1 MTKILLVE
9 DDKGLREIYSVRLL
23 AEGYTLISSGDGE
36 EALAAAIGEKPDLII
51 SDVMMPKI
59 SGFEML
65 DLLRSNENT
74 KNIPVIMLTALSSEQ
89 QRERGTR
96 LGADRYLIKSQVG
109 IEDIVRT
116 VHDVLGDSDQNK
128 NIEQLQD
135 SLALGNPQSAAQVV
149 NDQSADNVADQASQ
163 DSQPDDDEI
172 DAYTKELNS
181 PAQPSVEPINGNPSI
196 VGTNFGTATNSPTQ
210 APNKSDTATT
220 TSTDSGNMPATTATQ
235 PINEHTNDAEQAAM
249 AMQNMLNQA
258 TPSMNQSAFNPP
270 AATEPSRVAGVTAP
284 ELPDRPMNIPA
295 KMDQQPSMATAQP
308 HANMTQSVNNF
319 PGGQT
324 TSGTPTTSLNTAPQ
338 QPAAASQSAPQQ
350 PVVTP
355 QQFSQTATAPFTQR
369 PAVPAQQPQT
379 VAQSPFRPAQQPA
392 PQPLQRPVEQAQ
404 QFAVPPAE
412 SPAMPKPIHQA
423 SPAPITGN
431 PMFDHSGAQSVNG
444 SDDEPV
450 TQPQSSTGQLS
461 GRGGER
467 IIAPPVDGS
476 SQGPRINIDELLAS
490 ASANESNSMFPT
502 SGQ

>member
-65 DLLRSNENT
+65 DLLRNNENT

-109 IEDIVRT
+109 IEDSVRT
-116 VHDVLGDSDQNK
+116 VHEVLGDSEQNK

-135 SLALGNPQSAAQVV
+135 SLALNSPSSATKAT
-149 NDQSADNVADQASQ
+149 DNVNQSESGD
-163 DSQPDDDEI
+163 DRELNDDEI
-172 DAYTKELNS
+172 NAYTKELNS
-181 PAQPSVEPINGNPSI
+181 PTQPNSEPITGNPSI
-196 VGTNFGTATNSPTQ
+196 IGTNFGIATSLPTQ
-210 APNKSDTATT
+210 ASNEPDEQTAVADGNDNQAKDATAPQPLTSEHINDTKQATMT
-220 TSTDSGNMPATTATQ
+220 
-235 PINEHTNDAEQAAM
+235 
-249 AMQNMLNQA
+249 MQNALNQA
-258 TPSMNQSAFNPP
+258 TPSKNQSAFNPP
-270 AATEPSRVAGVTAP
+270 AATEPSRVAKVAAP
-284 ELPDRPMNIPA
+284 ELPDRPMSIPA
-295 KMDQQPSMATAQP
+295 KM
-308 HANMTQSVNNF
+308 NTQ
-319 PGGQT
+319 
-324 TSGTPTTSLNTAPQ
+324 PTTSLTDQHSVAR
-338 QPAAASQSAPQQ
+338 AAHSQA
-350 PVVTP
+350 
-355 QQFSQTATAPFTQR
+355 FE
-369 PAVPAQQPQT
+369 
-379 VAQSPFRPAQQPA
+379 QSPFQPAQQPA

-412 SPAMPKPIHQA
+412 SPATPKPIQQTG
-423 SPAPITGN
+423 PAPMTGS

-502 SGQ
+502 TGQ

>member
-116 VHDVLGDSDQNK
+116 VHEVLGDSEQNK

-135 SLALGNPQSAAQVV
+135 SLALNSPSFATKATDNV
-149 NDQSADNVADQASQ
+149 DQSENGDDHELN
-163 DSQPDDDEI
+163 DDEI
-172 DAYTKELNS
+172 NAYTKELNS
-181 PAQPSVEPINGNPSI
+181 PTQPGAEPINGNPSI

-210 APNKSDTATT
+210 TPNKSDTATT
-220 TSTDSGNMPATTATQ
+220 TSTGSGNMPATTTPQ
-235 PINEHTNDAEQAAM
+235 PINEHSNNAEQVAM

-258 TPSMNQSAFNPP
+258 APSMNQSAFNPP

-295 KMDQQPSMATAQP
+295 KMDQQPSIATAQP
-308 HANMTQSVNNF
+308 RANMAQSVNNF
-319 PGGQT
+319 PGEQT
-324 TSGTPTTSLNTAPQ
+324 TSGAPMPSLNTTPQ
-338 QPAAASQSAPQQ
+338 QPAVASQSTPQ
-350 PVVTP
+350 PPATAP
-355 QQFSQTATAPFTQR
+355 QQFSQTATGSFAQR
-369 PAVPAQQPQT
+369 PAVPTQQPQT
-379 VAQSPFRPAQQPA
+379 VAQSPFRPVQQPV

-412 SPAMPKPIHQA
+412 SPATPKPIRQTGQA
-423 SPAPITGN
+423 PTTGN

-444 SDDEPV
+444 SDDEPA
-450 TQPQSSTGQLS
+450 TQSQSSTGQLS

-476 SQGPRINIDELLAS
+476 LQGPRINIDELLAS

-502 SGQ
+502 TGQ

>member
-96 LGADRYLIKSQVG
+96 LGADRYLVKSQVG

-116 VHDVLGDSDQNK
+116 VHEVLGDSDQNK

-135 SLALGNPQSAAQVV
+135 SLALGSQQSAAQVV
-149 NDQSADNVADQASQ
+149 NNQSTDNAADQASQ
-163 DSQPDDDEI
+163 DSQQDSDEI
-172 DAYTKELNS
+172 DAYTQELNS
-181 PAQPSVEPINGNPSI
+181 PAQPSAEPINGNPSI
-196 VGTNFGTATNSPTQ
+196 VGTNFGTAANSPTQ
-210 APNKSDTATT
+210 TPNKSDTATT
-220 TSTDSGNMPATTATQ
+220 TSTDSGNMPASTATQ

-308 HANMTQSVNNF
+308 HANMAQSVNNF
-319 PGGQT
+319 PGRQT
-324 TSGTPTTSLNTAPQ
+324 TSGTPMPSPNTAPQ
-338 QPAAASQSAPQQ
+338 QPAVASQSAPQQ

-355 QQFSQTATAPFTQR
+355 QQFSQTATGPFTQR
-369 PAVPAQQPQT
+369 PAVQTQQQT
-379 VAQSPFRPAQQPA
+379 IAQSPFRPVQPPT
-392 PQPLQRPVEQAQ
+392 PQPLQRPIEQAH

-412 SPAMPKPIHQA
+412 PPAMPKPIQQA
-423 SPAPITGN
+423 SPTPITGN

-502 SGQ
+502 TGQ

>member
-51 SDVMMPKI
+51 SDIMMPKI

-65 DLLRSNENT
+65 DLLRSNEST

-116 VHDVLGDSDQNK
+116 VHEVLGDSKQNK

-135 SLALGNPQSAAQVV
+135 SLALNSPLSTTKAI
-149 NDQSADNVADQASQ
+149 DNVEQTENG
-163 DSQPDDDEI
+163 DSHEPSDDEI
-172 DAYTKELNS
+172 NAYTKELNS
-181 PAQPSVEPINGNPSI
+181 PTQPNPELIAGNPSI
-196 VGTNFGTATNSPTQ
+196 IGTNFGI
-210 APNKSDTATT
+210 T
-220 TSTDSGNMPATTATQ
+220 TSLTTQTPDELGTPTVVADDNNNQAKDAAAPQ
-235 PINEHTNDAEQAAM
+235 PLASEHANDTKQAAM
-249 AMQNMLNQA
+249 TMQNALNRVA
-258 TPSMNQSAFNPP
+258 PSKNQSAFNPP
-270 AATEPSRVAGVTAP
+270 AATEPSRVAKVTAP
-284 ELPDRPMNIPA
+284 ELPDRPMSIPA
-295 KMDQQPSMATAQP
+295 KMDT
-308 HANMTQSVNNF
+308 
-319 PGGQT
+319 
-324 TSGTPTTSLNTAPQ
+324 
-338 QPAAASQSAPQQ
+338 QPADSLTDQHSAVRTTHSQA
-350 PVVTP
+350 
-355 QQFSQTATAPFTQR
+355 FE
-369 PAVPAQQPQT
+369 
-379 VAQSPFRPAQQPA
+379 QSPFQPAQQPA
-392 PQPLQRPVEQAQ
+392 PQPLQRPAEQAQ

-412 SPAMPKPIHQA
+412 SPETPKPIQQTG
-423 SPAPITGN
+423 PAPMTSN

-444 SDDEPV
+444 SDDEPT

-467 IIAPPVDGS
+467 IITPPADGS

-502 SGQ
+502 TGQ

>member
-96 LGADRYLIKSQVG
+96 LGADRYLVKSQVG

-116 VHDVLGDSDQNK
+116 VHEVLGDSDQNK

-135 SLALGNPQSAAQVV
+135 SLALGSPQSAAQVV
-149 NDQSADNVADQASQ
+149 NNQSTDNAADQASQ
-163 DSQPDDDEI
+163 DSQPDSDEI
-172 DAYTKELNS
+172 DAYTQELNS
-181 PAQPSVEPINGNPSI
+181 PAQPSAEPINGNPSI

-210 APNKSDTATT
+210 TPNKSDTATT
-220 TSTDSGNMPATTATQ
+220 TSTDSGNMPASTATQ
-235 PINEHTNDAEQAAM
+235 PINEHTNDAEQVAM

-295 KMDQQPSMATAQP
+295 KMNQQPSMTTAQP
-308 HANMTQSVNNF
+308 HANMAQSVNNF
-319 PGGQT
+319 PGRQT
-324 TSGTPTTSLNTAPQ
+324 TSGTPTPSLNTTPK
-338 QPAAASQSAPQQ
+338 QPAVASQSAPQQ

-355 QQFSQTATAPFTQR
+355 QQFSQTATGPFTQR
-369 PAVPAQQPQT
+369 PAIQTQQQT
-379 VAQSPFRPAQQPA
+379 IAQSPFRPVQSPT
-392 PQPLQRPVEQAQ
+392 PQPLQRPIEQAH

-412 SPAMPKPIHQA
+412 SPTMPKPIQQA

-502 SGQ
+502 TGQ

>member
-96 LGADRYLIKSQVG
+96 LGADRYLVKSQVG

-116 VHDVLGDSDQNK
+116 VHEVLGDSDQNK

-135 SLALGNPQSAAQVV
+135 SLALGSPQSAAQVV
-149 NDQSADNVADQASQ
+149 NNQSADNATDQTPQ
-163 DSQPDDDEI
+163 DSQPGNDEI

-181 PAQPSVEPINGNPSI
+181 PTQPGAEPINGNPSI

-210 APNKSDTATT
+210 APNKSDATTT
-220 TSTDSGNMPATTATQ
+220 TSTDSDNMPAATAAQ
-235 PINEHTNDAEQAAM
+235 PINEHTNDAEQVAM
-249 AMQNMLNQA
+249 VMQNMLNQA

-270 AATEPSRVAGVTAP
+270 AATEPSRVAGVAAP

-295 KMDQQPSMATAQP
+295 KMDSQPSVATAQP
-308 HANMTQSVNNF
+308 RANMAQSVNNF
-319 PGGQT
+319 PGRQA
-324 TSGTPTTSLNTAPQ
+324 TSGTPMPSLNTAPQ
-338 QPAAASQSAPQQ
+338 QPAVANQSAPQQ

-355 QQFSQTATAPFTQR
+355 QQFSQTATGPFAQR
-369 PAVPAQQPQT
+369 PAVQTQQQT
-379 VAQSPFRPAQQPA
+379 IAQSPFRPVQQPA
-392 PQPLQRPVEQAQ
+392 PQPLQQPIEQAH

-412 SPAMPKPIHQA
+412 PPAMPKPIQQA
-423 SPAPITGN
+423 SPAPITDN

-502 SGQ
+502 TGQ

>member
-96 LGADRYLIKSQVG
+96 LGADRYLVKSQVG

-116 VHDVLGDSDQNK
+116 VHEVLGDSDQNK

-135 SLALGNPQSAAQVV
+135 SLALGSQQSAAQVV
-149 NDQSADNVADQASQ
+149 NNQSTDNAADQASQ
-163 DSQPDDDEI
+163 DSQQDSDEI
-172 DAYTKELNS
+172 DAYTQELNS
-181 PAQPSVEPINGNPSI
+181 PAQPSAGPINGNPSI
-196 VGTNFGTATNSPTQ
+196 VGTNFGTAANSPTQ
-210 APNKSDTATT
+210 TPNKSDTATT
-220 TSTDSGNMPATTATQ
+220 TSTDSGNMPASTATQ
-235 PINEHTNDAEQAAM
+235 PINEHTNDAERAAM

-308 HANMTQSVNNF
+308 HANMAQSVNNF
-319 PGGQT
+319 PGRQT
-324 TSGTPTTSLNTAPQ
+324 TSGTPMPSPNTAPQ
-338 QPAAASQSAPQQ
+338 QPAVASQSAPQQ

-355 QQFSQTATAPFTQR
+355 QQFSQTATGPFTQR
-369 PAVPAQQPQT
+369 PAVQTQQQT
-379 VAQSPFRPAQQPA
+379 IAQSPFRPVQPPT
-392 PQPLQRPVEQAQ
+392 PQPLQRPIEQAH

-412 SPAMPKPIHQA
+412 PPAMPKPIQQA
-423 SPAPITGN
+423 SPTPITGN

-502 SGQ
+502 TGQ

>member
-96 LGADRYLIKSQVG
+96 LGADRYLVKSQVG

-116 VHDVLGDSDQNK
+116 VHEVLGDSDQNK

-135 SLALGNPQSAAQVV
+135 SLALGSPQSVAQVV
-149 NDQSADNVADQASQ
+149 NNQSADNATDQTSQ
-163 DSQPDDDEI
+163 DSQPGNDEI

-181 PAQPSVEPINGNPSI
+181 PAQPSAEPINGNPSI
-196 VGTNFGTATNSPTQ
+196 VGTNFGTATNSSTQ
-210 APNKSDTATT
+210 TPNKSDTATT
-220 TSTDSGNMPATTATQ
+220 TSTDSGNMPASTATQ
-235 PINEHTNDAEQAAM
+235 PMNEHTNDAEQAAM

-308 HANMTQSVNNF
+308 HANMAQSVNNF

-324 TSGTPTTSLNTAPQ
+324 TSGTPMPSLNTAPQ
-338 QPAAASQSAPQQ
+338 QPAVASQSAPQQ

-355 QQFSQTATAPFTQR
+355 QQFSQTATGPFTQR
-369 PAVPAQQPQT
+369 PAVQTQQQT
-379 VAQSPFRPAQQPA
+379 IAQSPSRPVQLPT
-392 PQPLQRPVEQAQ
+392 PQPLQRPIEQAH
-404 QFAVPPAE
+404 QFVVPPAE
-412 SPAMPKPIHQA
+412 PPAMPKPIQQA

-502 SGQ
+502 TGQ